1 MRRFGVVLLSLLLI
15 FGLCA
20 CRIREQSEQVD
31 ETPVTDTEQAIVAE
45 EPVVTDAESETVKPA
60 DNLEIT
66 EVTLTEEQVTAM
78 IEHLKDCSYIMFMQN
93 VENGIVGERS
103 YSITRYSVSMN
114 TVQKIHSIS
123 MKYIRVNGEDM
134 EGVGYKLFSDG
145 TQTLFSRNGVWEEA
159 NAEEAEL
166 ALDMTQFE
174 NVKDVFDYLVRDIK
188 QPIGVV
194 GKASGDYWQF
204 EIADW
209 QPADSIIEGLPYDEL
224 GSTTYKFTYRLVDD
238 ILRPDSVTVHLEY
251 KVDDV
256 LYYIESTIQV
266 NSVGNVNIS
275 TPSVGDSA

>member
-20 CRIREQSEQVD
+20 CRTREQSEQVD

-78 IEHLKDCSYIMFMQN
+78 IENLKDCSYIMFMQN

-209 QPADSIIEGLPYDEL
+209 QPADSIIEGLPCDEL

-238 ILRPDSVTVHLEY
+238 ILRPDSVTVHSEY